1 MAIIGGSQ
9 FLERITFFN
18 GERLEADDLQTLES
32 SNREMRWLHN
42 QSLHQPGV
50 GSGYAVTG
58 NKGDRQVTVTPGYAI
73 DACGR
78 EIVLTENS
86 IQPVP
91 PVAGDSSGNPVYYD
105 LTVSYPPDSD
115 LVESQTRQGICLPQG
130 AVRLREAPLFC
141 WIQLGSNLQPVDAQ
155 LKIDEQTNM
164 RIVLAR
170 VQIQNCQ
177 LYQPVS
183 TAQRRSARQPA
194 QPRVVC
200 GSAGPAG
207 LNWQFFPASGAS
219 SFAVQLIYGV
229 QVYIDTSAARFQNPP
244 SYSAQ
249 VLGDRIFTLP
259 GGESGGIAGVG
270 VTAILDGWVNICM
283 PTATGFTLQ
292 IVMPSATVPIDINP
306 LQDLTAYLNA
316 AGTQLSAILAGNNWT
331 VVWMGVES

>member
-18 GERLEADDLQTLES
+18 GERLEAADLQTLES

-91 PVAGDSSGNPVYYD
+91 PVAGDSNGNPAWYD

-115 LVESQTRQGICLPQG
+115 LVESQTRQGICVPQG

-141 WIQLGSNLQPVDAQ
+141 WIELSPNLQPKDPQ

-170 VQIQNCQ
+170 VQILNCQ

-183 TAQRRSARQPA
+183 TAQRRSARPPA

-200 GSAGPAG
+200 GSAGPDLDWSVLTTPGGEAG
-207 LNWQFFPASGAS
+207 
-219 SFAVQLIYGV
+219 YGV
-229 QVYIDTSAARFQNPP
+229 QIAIDTSAARFQNPP
-244 SYSAQ
+244 CYSASL
-249 VLGDRIFTLP
+249 LGDRIFQP
-259 GGESGGIAGVG
+259 DNFV
-270 VTAILDGWVNICM
+270 ILDGWVNICM
-283 PTATGFTLQ
+283 PSATGFTLQ
-292 IVMPSATVPIDINP
+292 IVMPYLGALSGDVQINP
-306 LQDLTAYLNA
+306 AYVFDSQASLDE
-316 AGTQLSAILAGNNWT
+316 IIAGNNWT
-331 VVWMGVES
+331 VVWLGVES